1 MTAGRIL
8 WIAAP
13 AFFLFAAALQAETA
27 AQPCT
32 VDRATGTTIDK
43 QPFLENAGGV
53 EWNAATNRIAF
64 NAKNTQGYYRVYITA
79 PREGAVEDLT
89 VSIRNMPTKH
99 QGAPYWHPS
108 GRYIVLVAE
117 KQSWHGAKKFGNV
130 DYDALP
136 GFGAHADLWLVATDG
151 SRAWQLT
158 NETDSKNEGE
168 LIPIF
173 SPDGKRLAWAER
185 QSDGKYKIKVAD
197 FVESPEPHLANVRTF
212 APGGP
217 AHYVPGSFSS
227 NSKWL
232 LYASDQDAHDSLF
245 SQIYRLDV
253 ESGDGLRLTFDREL
267 NGHPVDVATPGGE
280 WIVYMSTLGV
290 SRKPKQQ
297 TFGTEWYAM
306 RLDGTGN
313 KRLTSMNAGQRSNP
327 EYSPVPLIAVKA
339 APSPAGDSFLGDVED
354 GIIRQSGFVEM
365 MRLTCN

>member
-1 MTAGRIL
+1 MTAGSIL

-13 AFFLFAAALQAETA
+13 ALFLSTAATQAQTV

-43 QPFLENAGGV
+43 QPFLENAGGA
-53 EWNAATNRIAF
+53 EWNAATNRITF
-64 NAKNTQGYYRVYITA
+64 NAKNTAGYYRVYITA
-79 PREGAVEDLT
+79 PDGSDVHDLT
-89 VSIRNMPTKH
+89 VSIRNMPAKH

-108 GRYIVLVAE
+108 GHYIVLVAE
-117 KQSWHGAKKFGNV
+117 KQSWHGAKMFGNI

-136 GFGAHADLWLVATDG
+136 GFGMHSDLWVVATDG

-158 NETDSKNEGE
+158 NEPDSKNEGE

-173 SPDGKRLAWAER
+173 SPDGRRLAWSER
-185 QSDGKYKIKVAD
+185 QPDGKYKLKVAD
-197 FVESPEPHLANVRTF
+197 FVESPQPHIENVRTF

-217 AHYVPGSFSS
+217 ANYTPGSFSS
-227 NSKWL
+227 NGKWL
-232 LYASDQDAHDSLF
+232 LYASDQDTHDFLF

-253 ESGDGLRLTFDREL
+253 ETGDGLRLTHDRQL
-267 NGHPVDVATPGGE
+267 NGHPVDVATPDGE

-290 SRKPKQQ
+290 TRKPQPPM
-297 TFGTEWYAM
+297 FGTEWYAM

-313 KRLTSMNAGQRSNP
+313 KRLTSMNAARRSNP

-354 GIIRQSGFVEM
+354 NINQQSGIVKM
-365 MRLTCN
+365 MRFTCN